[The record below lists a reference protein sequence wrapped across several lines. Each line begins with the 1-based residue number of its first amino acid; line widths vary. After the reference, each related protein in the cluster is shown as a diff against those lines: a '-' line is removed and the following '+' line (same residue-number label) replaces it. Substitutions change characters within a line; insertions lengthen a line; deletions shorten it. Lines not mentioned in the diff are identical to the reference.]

1 MNGGLWRDVSE
12 CSDDKLGM
20 PHIEHIETERSYL
33 LCTFGVVCG
42 KETGLSVGN
51 GLLLIQS

>member
-1 MNGGLWRDVSE
+1 MGGLWRVVSE
-12 CSDDKLGM
+12 CADDKLGM
-20 PHIEHIETERSYL
+20 ANIEHIKTEHSYL
-33 LCTFGVVCG
+33 CVFGVVCG

>member
-1 MNGGLWRDVSE
+1 MGGLWREVSE
-12 CSDDKLGM
+12 HTDDKLGM
-20 PHIEHIETERSYL
+20 VHIEHTETELSYL
-33 LCTFGVVCG
+33 LCTFVCG